1 MKTESKQYQVYSIPV
16 KLCSFDSKKWE
27 RGKPKKENFKI
38 FDLDDIPIE
47 IKHFSPDINLHW
59 IEDKLPPIGEDPRGR
74 IQGGDI
80 DSKCERLYWWVES
93 NKNVTFYIFR
103 IMES

>member
-1 MKTESKQYQVYSIPV
+1 MKTESKQYQVYRVPV
-16 KLCSFDSKKWE
+16 KLCSSGSKKWE

-38 FDLDDIPIE
+38 FDLDDIPTE
-47 IKHFSPDINLHW
+47 IKRFSSGINLHL
-59 IEDKLPPIGEDPRGR
+59 IEDKLPPNGEDPRGK

-80 DSKCERLYWWVES
+80 ESKCERLYWWVES
-93 NKNVTFYIFR
+93 GNDVNFCIFR